1 MKEQMP
7 PPVKLCIFDLG
18 GVIIRLKGFATYG
31 DMPGYP
37 HNMSQAELWD
47 WFDALPEFP
56 GWETGRTSF
65 DDFARATI
73 AGLKLDIS
81 MDEFKRQA
89 MEMLQ
94 DEMPGMD
101 ALVERAAAR
110 VTTVVLSNTNAEH
123 WEKILRDY
131 PVVKRFKRLFASHL
145 IGLRKPDPEIFR
157 YVLREMKVPAG
168 EAVFIDD
175 TPKHVASAKSVGIR
189 AHLFESVEQCE
200 RVLREEGVLR

>member
-1 MKEQMP
+1 MP
-7 PPVKLCIFDLG
+7 LPVKLCIFDLG
-18 GVIIRLKGFATYG
+18 GVIIRLKGFATYA

-37 HNMSQAELWD
+37 RNMSQEELWR

-73 AGLKLDIS
+73 AGLDLDIA

-89 MEMLQ
+89 MDMLQ

-101 ALVERAAAR
+101 ELMERVSAR
-110 VTTVVLSNTNAEH
+110 VTTVALSNTNAEH
-123 WEKILRDY
+123 WEKIMRDY
-131 PVVKRFKRLFASHL
+131 PVVKRFNRLFASHL
-145 IGLRKPDPEIFR
+145 IGLRKPDSEIFR
-157 YVLREMKVPAG
+157 HVLREMKVPAG

-175 TPKHVASAKSVGIR
+175 TPKHVAAAKSVGIR
-189 AHLFESVEQCE
+189 AHVFENVEQCE
-200 RVLREEGVLR
+200 RVLTEDGVLR